1 MPSATTQASPRL
13 AVFAYNFPH
22 KKTQDFL
29 FRLWAEGIQVDCVI
43 ACDPVELKVGPPGI
57 RTKLRHTALVPPR
70 PLAGRLG
77 AEYIVI
83 PHNDRAL
90 PGILRERG
98 VELGLIAG
106 ARILKQH
113 IIEAFPLGIINFHPG
128 LIPQTR
134 GLDAML
140 WSVNR
145 DIPQAVTAHLIDRRV
160 DAGEL
165 LFVEMMRVYPDDTPY
180 DFQLRL
186 HEMQIDMIPRS
197 IALAAAGE
205 HSPVPDGTTHNTK
218 MTPEEERE
226 TLAKFGDYVARH
238 SAAR

>member
-1 MPSATTQASPRL
+1 MSAPQHPKL

-29 FRLWAEGIQVDCVI
+29 FRLYYEAIPVDCVI
-43 ACDPVELKVGPPGI
+43 ACDPVELKVAPPSV
-57 RTKLRHTALVPPR
+57 RTKLRHTALVQPR
-70 PLAGRLG
+70 QLAERMG
-77 AEYIVI
+77 ADYIVMA
-83 PHNDRAL
+83 HNDKAL
-90 PGILRERG
+90 PGMLAGRG

-113 IIEAFPLGIINFHPG
+113 IIAAFPLGIINFHPG

-145 DIPQAVTAHLIDRRV
+145 DIPQAVTAHLIDRHV

-165 LFVEMMRVYPDDTPY
+165 LFVEMMKVYKDDTPY

-186 HEMQIDMIPRS
+186 HEMQLDMIPR
-197 IALAAAGE
+197 AVAMAAAGE
-205 HSPVPDGTTHNTK
+205 HSPVPPGTTHNTK
-218 MTPEEERE
+218 MTPEEEAQ
-226 TLAKFGDYVARH
+226 TLAMFADYVARR
-238 SAAR
+238 AA